1 MKKVISALL
10 VAPFALA
17 SVAQTPVAP
26 NITIADSTGN
36 RPAVAAIV
44 MPVIPTPQEVR
55 QIAKDEVV
63 AEAPKPWTAYFIGQ
77 TKSANLNRAGINY
90 GLVSF
95 SVLSDGS
102 IRINGAHPNASPFNN
117 TFMYGG
123 QLGAQNLPS
132 VNSTM
137 SGWVG
142 DVWTV
147 GQGGDSGNGPELRCR
162 NSAYA
167 YPTGMTVNSNTP
179 TGWSIRVD
187 ICNQII
193 VI

>member
-1 MKKVISALL
+1 MRTKITFASFALIL
-10 VAPFALA
+10 AALA
-17 SVAQTPVAP
+17 SSSAMAQQPT
-26 NITIADSTGN
+26 ISIADSTG
-36 RPAVAAIV
+36 RRDAVVAI
-44 MPVIPTPQEVR
+44 VIPTQAEIK
-55 QIAKDEVV
+55 QTAQSVV
-63 AEAPKPWTAYFIGQ
+63 PPAAQPWTAYFIGQ

-142 DVWTV
+142 DVWTM

-187 ICNQII
+187 ICNQSII
-193 VI
+193 I